1 MDGHG
6 PGRELDL
13 FTGPDPGVGAFAV
26 DLDGADAAGNLLD
39 FPGQRGDAGADGV
52 FGDRGGAAGG
62 GDLAFGVVRHGGFT
76 EPDGGGVGL
85 GRAHDVGQQPGG
97 LVDAHHQN
105 AGGHRIQRPGVA
117 DLSGTGDPPHPS
129 NHIVAGPTLRLV
141 HYHQSRKHASQ
152 YMRAS
157 PGPARATGSAAGPPA
172 KPGHR
177 TRVRMAGMP
186 ELAAHVR
193 DVPINQIREIT
204 EAAWGTPGAIVLSIG
219 EPGFAVPRHVL
230 EAGMAC
236 LDRDETNYTPNAG
249 IPALREAFAARFR
262 EHNATPVGA
271 ERVYVVDGA
280 QQGLHFAMSLLLSP
294 GDEILIPNPGYPTF
308 AMTSSLLHAVPVRY
322 PLYPEHDFQPRI
334 EDIEALITPR
344 TKVLILNSPSNP
356 LGAVLGEDLTRRLV
370 ELARRHDLWVI
381 SDECYEAFTYDV
393 PHVSPARFDSDVPGE
408 ARVFTSLTLSK
419 TYGLTG
425 LRIGA
430 LICPPGLEQKMNN
443 VMESIVSCVAS
454 PSQYA
459 ALAALTG
466 PQDYVSHAHAH
477 YRANRDA
484 ASAVLRS
491 RGIRYLA
498 RPRRVLSVGGRLAC
512 QRRGCPGLDAP
523 LPGGLRRGLRP
534 RHGVRLHRRGLD
546 PHCALR
552 QTRPILW
559 RASAASLRASRRRH
573 RRVNRPYRR
582 RSWRPSLNTR
592 RSQAWPGVLA
602 AGCPAQGAADSGRGS
617 TSCGGKTCC
626 GVSGMG

>member
-1 MDGHG
+1 
-6 PGRELDL
+6 
-13 FTGPDPGVGAFAV
+13 
-26 DLDGADAAGNLLD
+26 
-39 FPGQRGDAGADGV
+39 
-52 FGDRGGAAGG
+52 
-62 GDLAFGVVRHGGFT
+62 
-76 EPDGGGVGL
+76 
-85 GRAHDVGQQPGG
+85 
-97 LVDAHHQN
+97 
-105 AGGHRIQRPGVA
+105 
-117 DLSGTGDPPHPS
+117 
-129 NHIVAGPTLRLV
+129 
-141 HYHQSRKHASQ
+141 
-152 YMRAS
+152 
-157 PGPARATGSAAGPPA
+157 
-172 KPGHR
+172 
-177 TRVRMAGMP
+177 MP

-219 EPGFAVPRHVL
+219 EPGFAVPRHIL

-271 ERVYVVDGA
+271 DRVYVVDGA

-294 GDEILIPNPGYPTF
+294 GDEILIPNPGLPHLRHDEQP
-308 AMTSSLLHAVPVRY
+308 AARRPRQY

-370 ELARRHDLWVI
+370 ELAGRHDLWII

-491 RGIRYLA
+491 QGIPLPH
-498 RPRRVLSVGGRLAC
+498 RPRRVLPVGGRVPC
-512 QRRGCPGLDAP
+512 QRRGCPVLDPP
-523 LPGGLRRGLRP
+523 LPGRLRGGLRP
-534 RHGVRLHRRGLD
+534 RHGVRLDRRGLD
-546 PHCALR
+546 PHRALR
-552 QTRPILW
+552 QPGRSRGGPRPAPCP
-559 RASAASLRASRRRH
+559 RAGGGRRRVH
-573 RRVNRPYRR
+573 RPCRR
-582 RSWRPSLNTR
+582 RRWQP
-592 RSQAWPGVLA
+592 
-602 AGCPAQGAADSGRGS
+602 
-617 TSCGGKTCC
+617 
-626 GVSGMG
+626 